1 MGQTGIEKVLN
12 VWAGFVHLYLLLL
25 KKGAKTRTCWAEAQG
40 KGAVL
45 QVFFSSR
52 HFVNSFIS
60 CSYKNLQK
68 LCLAFKEAFGS
79 MSKFQTKK
87 ENLDLRSRIPENK
100 QVTSRLDR
108 WTEPQKPI
116 CAPAGLLLN
125 LDSYKG
131 ATKEWIWFFQQER
144 LQSIGRSK
152 QFPRIGPAFW
162 YSCVSFLFWEL

>member
-25 KKGAKTRTCWAEAQG
+25 KKGAKTRTCWAEAQR

-125 LDSYKG
+125 LDSYMG
-131 ATKEWIWFFQQER
+131 ATKEWLWFFQQER